1 MEIKYNITLENAV
14 VCSNLRRIINQ
25 IYKLLPVR
33 EEGSDWQKPLKT
45 VIYELAGMNN
55 LLNEQQDNFFKLLCK
70 LESLF
75 LLDKEEDFLE
85 FRRTIFESLSLVEE
99 MIKRWQQV

>member
-1 MEIKYNITLENAV
+1 
-14 VCSNLRRIINQ
+14 
-25 IYKLLPVR
+25 LPVR